1 MNNRG
6 EIKDIWKYKDKLSKN
21 EKLSYYEEQ
30 LEYYKKANDKE
41 MVKYFET
48 LLGKKKKE
56 ESKYKVPDIIYIPDD
71 EAL

>member
-6 EIKDIWKYKDKLSKN
+6 EIKDIWKYKDKVSKN

-30 LEYYKKANDKE
+30 LEYYKKNNNKE
-41 MVKYFET
+41 MVKYLET

-56 ESKYKVPDIIYIPDD
+56 EDKYNIPDVIYIPDD
-71 EAL
+71 VEV

>member
-6 EIKDIWKYKDKLSKN
+6 EIKDIWKYKDKVSKN

-30 LEYYKKANDKE
+30 LKYYKKSNNKE

-56 ESKYKVPDIIYIPDD
+56 EDEEKVPDVVYIPDD
-71 EAL
+71 AVL

>member
-1 MNNRG
+1 MNKG
-6 EIKDIWKYKDKLSKN
+6 EIKDIWKYKDKVSKN

-30 LEYYKKANDKE
+30 LEYYKKNNNKE

-56 ESKYKVPDIIYIPDD
+56 DKYKIPDVIYIPDD
-71 EAL
+71 VEV